1 MNTFNAAVRMLAV
14 GVLMGLAGSVGAQQA
29 YPGKPIRL
37 IVPYAPGGTT
47 DIVARLIGPRLAKS
61 WGQPVIIDNRPG
73 GNTIIGTE
81 ALAKSAPDGHTI
93 MVMVIAHVIIPNL
106 IPTPYN
112 AIQDFAPVATVAM
125 NEQILVLHPSVPA
138 NDLQALIALAKSKPG
153 HLNYGSA
160 GSGGLTHLASEM
172 FNVMAGV
179 KTQHIAYKGAGP
191 AINDLVGGQIEM
203 YFATPISVIAHIK
216 SGRLK
221 PIAITGETRSAALP
235 QVPTFAESGLP
246 GYEVRN
252 WQGILAPAATPKDI
266 VGKLSREVASIL
278 AMPEI
283 RSRLA
288 SQGMEPFI
296 STPEQFRALMTA
308 DMARY
313 AKIIKTANIKLE
325 N

>member
-1 MNTFNAAVRMLAV
+1 MNTFNAAVRMLTV